1 MKSIEEM
8 AEEFSD
14 GLELGSFSSI
24 ENRKMFC
31 DLFTMFAEKYLSY
44 KDGEIANLRTALTE
58 SQKRC
63 EIAQKVIA
71 QKNAEPRST
80 DANSGSNGDMTLN
93 YYQSQAM
100 TTCLPSSANDCY
112 MLFGLVE
119 EVGELCGKVS
129 KGIRKEWV
137 SVDNSRI
144 SRITG
149 DSGTMDEFW
158 EQVKSEAGDCLWMLA
173 GLCRQFGW
181 TLEEVA
187 QYNLDKLAKRKG
199 SETIVTHEDH

>member
-1 MKSIEEM
+1 MK
-8 AEEFSD
+8 
-14 GLELGSFSSI
+14 
-24 ENRKMFC
+24 N
-31 DLFTMFAEKYLSY
+31 EKAKEIIRQS
-44 KDGEIANLRTALTE
+44 IANYNGRCVSIQASVEAAEVIETELTAEIERLRTALAE
-58 SQKRC
+58 SEKRC

-71 QKNAEPRST
+71 HKNAEPRGKH
-80 DANSGSNGDMTLN
+80 DGNCGSEMTLN
-93 YYQSQAM
+93 YYQEQAM
-100 TTCLPSSANDCY
+100 TTCMTSSANDCY

-129 KGIRKEWV
+129 KAIRKGWV
-137 SVDNSRI
+137 SVDDRRI
-144 SRITG
+144 NCITG

-173 GLCRQFGW
+173 GLCQQFGW

-199 SETIVTHEDH
+199 SGTIVSHTDH